1 MSGGQINTQERV
13 MHALRGLYQSYGYQ
27 PFKVNKFEEYDL
39 YAQNKKFLT
48 CQQVLTFSD
57 TDGRLMALKP
67 DVTLS
72 IVKNTRDSDAPLK
85 VSYAEHVYRVPRG
98 AYGFKEI
105 MQAGVEHIGTVDVY
119 AMSEMLML
127 AARSL
132 ETISERY
139 VLDVSDMGIV
149 SGILAGEALDDADR
163 SGLLSM
169 ISAKNPHGLHERC
182 AELGVSAQAE
192 ALLAALIPLCGPL
205 GETLGE
211 LERLP
216 LPDACGEALASLR
229 AVARMT
235 QALGLTRIN
244 LDFSIVNDMGY
255 YNGLIFSG
263 FVDGIA
269 SSVLSG
275 GRYDLLMRRMGR
287 RSQAIGFAV
296 YLDQLERFYARRE
309 AYDVDA
315 LILYD
320 GATDPLA
327 VAQAAQDQAAQGR
340 TVRVQP
346 GDSSALRAREIIDL
360 REGRAL
366 S

>member
-1 MSGGQINTQERV
+1 MGILSADEQTAI
-13 MHALRGLYQSYGYQ
+13 ALRTLYQQYGYR
-27 PFKVNKFEEYDL
+27 PYRVNSFEEYDL
-39 YAQNKKFLT
+39 YARNKSFLT
-48 CQQVLTFSD
+48 SEQILTFCD
-57 TDGRLMALKP
+57 TDGKLIALKP

-72 IVKNTRDSDAPLK
+72 IVKNTRDGDAPLK

-105 MQAGVEHIGTVDVY
+105 MQVGVEHIGTVDVV
-119 AMSEMLML
+119 AMGEMLLL

-139 VLDVSDMGIV
+139 ALDVSDMGIV
-149 SGILAGEALDDADR
+149 SGILSGEALCDADR
-163 SGLLSM
+163 AGLLSM
-169 ISAKNPHGLHERC
+169 ISAKNPHGLHARC
-182 AELGVSAQAE
+182 ASLGVSAQTE

-205 GETLGE
+205 GDTLSE

-216 LPDACGEALASLR
+216 LPAACDGAMVSLR

-235 QALGLTRIN
+235 QALGLAHIN
-244 LDFSIVNDMGY
+244 LDFSVVNDMGY

-287 RSQAIGFAV
+287 RSDAIGFAV
-296 YLDQLERFYARRE
+296 YLDQLERYFDQRE
-309 AYDVDA
+309 AFDVDA

-327 VAQAAQDQAAQGR
+327 VAQAAQAQTAQGR

-346 GDSSALRAREIIDL
+346 GNGGALRAREIIDL
-360 REGRAL
+360 REGRERL
-366 S
+366 

>member
-1 MSGGQINTQERV
+1 MGILSADEQTAI
-13 MHALRGLYQSYGYQ
+13 ALRTLYQQYGYR
-27 PFKVNKFEEYDL
+27 PYRVNSFEEYDL
-39 YAQNKKFLT
+39 YARNKSFLT
-48 CQQVLTFSD
+48 SEQILTFCD
-57 TDGRLMALKP
+57 TDGKLMALKP

-72 IVKNTRDSDAPLK
+72 IVKNTRDGDAPLK

-105 MQAGVEHIGTVDVY
+105 MQVGVEHIGTVDVV
-119 AMSEMLML
+119 AMGEMLLL

-139 VLDVSDMGIV
+139 ALDVSDMGIV
-149 SGILAGEALDDADR
+149 SGILSGEALCDADR
-163 SGLLSM
+163 AGLLSM
-169 ISAKNPHGLHERC
+169 ISAKNPHGLHARC
-182 AELGVSAQAE
+182 ASLGVSAQTE

-205 GETLGE
+205 GDTLSE

-216 LPDACGEALASLR
+216 LPAACAGALVSLR

-235 QALGLTRIN
+235 QALGLAHIN
-244 LDFSIVNDMGY
+244 LDFSVVNDMGY

-287 RSQAIGFAV
+287 RSDAIGFAV
-296 YLDQLERFYARRE
+296 YLDQLERYFDRRE
-309 AYDVDA
+309 AFDVDA

-327 VAQAAQDQAAQGR
+327 VAQAAQTQTAQGR
-340 TVRVQP
+340 TVHVQP
-346 GDSSALRAREIIDL
+346 GNGGALRAREIIDL
-360 REGRAL
+360 REGRGKL
-366 S
+366 